1 MNVIVIVLLV
11 ILGMFTHVAA
21 QSARNFRGSSINA
34 YHLLLFTGNFGSLLY
49 FVFIIWGFFLFP
61 WWLPVISLA
70 IPFALLHFSL
80 RLSDNLIARVI
91 SPFLIIALVV
101 TLFIIYLS

>member
-1 MNVIVIVLLV
+1 MNIIVIALLV
-11 ILGMFTHVAA
+11 ILGVFTHVAS
-21 QSARNFRGSSINA
+21 QSARDFRGSSVNA

-61 WWLPVISLA
+61 WWVPVISLA

-80 RLSDNLIARVI
+80 RLSGNLIARVI
-91 SPFLIIALVV
+91 SPFLIIALVI
-101 TLFIIYLS
+101 TMFIIYLT